1 MKAARIVAS
10 TLSLCLIVLPACSA
24 SRAREEMTRR
34 RTELDQNNAAWEAA
48 RTRLWKMCP
57 NAPKSTAEYRKGIQI
72 RSTTNDPFGGC
83 DLRLVKL
90 TNGATFDD
98 WDWDWLPN
106 YTTIVAIHEDELRG
120 RVTPKVYEEYMLG
133 LSHHLAKRVDNGEI
147 SPQQFMH
154 AFNEG
159 WKWLYG
165 KMQEEQILLQENLQS
180 AQAADAAV
188 WNTMSNIAVGL
199 AVVATAAVVASAAV
213 SASRPAPTN
222 CYAYPAGGNNYHV

>member
-1 MKAARIVAS
+1 MKVTQVVAS
-10 TLSLCLIVLPACSA
+10 IVSLCLVVACSA
-24 SRAREEMTRR
+24 TRAREEMTRR

-57 NAPKSTAEYRKGIQI
+57 NAPKSTAEYRKGVQI

-90 TNGATFDD
+90 TNGPTFDD

-106 YTTIVAIHEDELRG
+106 YTTIVAVHDEELR
-120 RVTPKVYEEYMLG
+120 RRLKPKVYEEYMLG
-133 LSHHLAKRVDNGEI
+133 LSRHLAKRVDDGDI

-165 KMQEEQILLQENLQS
+165 KMQEESILFQENLRS
-180 AQAADAAV
+180 AQQSDAAAWNTLNSIAAGLATVATAAILADAAV
-188 WNTMSNIAVGL
+188 R
-199 AVVATAAVVASAAV
+199 
-213 SASRPAPTN
+213 ASRPAPTN
-222 CYAYPAGGNNYHV
+222 CYIYGNYVQCN